1 MPAVSPY
8 YSRIFAGTV
17 PVVAADGASRI
28 AIKVRLRDVNDKP
41 VAGRQVVLVSDL
53 DEVEIE
59 QPELTDEHGRA
70 VGFAVSATPGQA
82 KITAIV
88 DAYDSSA
95 GSE

>member
-8 YSRIFAGTV
+8 HSRIFAGTI
-17 PVVAADGASRI
+17 PIVAADGTSQV
-28 AIKVRLRDVNDKP
+28 AIKIRLRDVNDQP
-41 VAGRQVVLVSDL
+41 VIGRQVVLVSDL
-53 DEVEIE
+53 DGVEIE
-59 QPELTDEHGRA
+59 QPDLTDEHGRA
-70 VGFAVSATPGQA
+70 VGFATSAVPGQA